1 MSTPKI
7 FESEYHLAE
16 IVWDHEPM
24 TTRELVDL
32 CAEKLNWKRTTT
44 YTQLKRLCERGI
56 LATENSVVTSL
67 ISREEI
73 QLSESRS
80 FLDRTFSGSF
90 AHMVQ
95 AFTGGHA
102 LTKEEADEIRRL
114 IDDYEETL

>member
-1 MSTPKI
+1 
-7 FESEYHLAE
+7 
-16 IVWDHEPM
+16 M

-73 QLSESRS
+73 QINESRS
-80 FLDRTFSGSF
+80 FLDRTFSGSI